1 MRIYHDIKR
10 VGLHDTIYIL
20 QRALTFAY
28 EDYLFEPEV
37 SLNMNRFIVAYK
49 RLDIKICIEVSM
61 CELEYLKITLEE
73 FVLRIKN
80 KVISQYRHELDRLYK
95 GEWEHER

>member
-1 MRIYHDIKR
+1 MRIYYDIKR
-10 VGLHDTIYIL
+10 IGFHDTIHIL

-37 SLNMNRFIVAYK
+37 TFEMNRFIVIYK
-49 RLDIKICIEVSM
+49 KSDIKICIELSM

-80 KVISQYRHELDRLYK
+80 RVISQYRHELDKLYNGAFK
-95 GEWEHER
+95 

>member
-10 VGLHDTIYIL
+10 IGFHDTIHIL

-37 SLNMNRFIVAYK
+37 TFETNRFIVIYK
-49 RLDIKICIEVSM
+49 KSDIKICMELSM
-61 CELEYLKITLEE
+61 CELECSKITLEE
-73 FVLRIKN
+73 FALRIKN
-80 KVISQYRHELDRLYK
+80 RVISQYRNEMDKLYN
-95 GEWEHER
+95 GACEC

>member
-1 MRIYHDIKR
+1 MRIYYDIKR

-37 SLNMNRFIVAYK
+37 SLNMDRFIVMYK
-49 RLDIKICIEVSM
+49 RSDIKIYIELSM
-61 CELEYLKITLEE
+61 HELEYLKITLEE
-73 FVLRIKN
+73 FVLRTKN
-80 KVISQYRHELDRLYK
+80 RVISQYRYELDKLYN
-95 GEWEHER
+95 GAAE

>member
-10 VGLHDTIYIL
+10 VGAYDTVYIL

-37 SLNMNRFIVAYK
+37 SLNMNRFIVVYK
-49 RLDIKICIEVSM
+49 KSDIKTCIEVSM
-61 CELEYLKITLEE
+61 CELKHLKITLEE
-73 FVLRIKN
+73 FVLRTKN
-80 KVISQYRHELDRLYK
+80 RVISQYRYELDKLYN
-95 GEWEHER
+95 GAAE

>member
-10 VGLHDTIYIL
+10 VGLHDTVYIL

-37 SLNMNRFIVAYK
+37 SLNINRFIVTYK
-49 RLDIKICIEVSM
+49 KSDIKICIEVSM
-61 CELEYLKITLEE
+61 CELNHLKITLEE

-80 KVISQYRHELDRLYK
+80 RVISQYRHELDKQY
-95 GEWEHER
+95 GGVYDE

>member
-10 VGLHDTIYIL
+10 IGLDDTIHIL
-20 QRALTFAY
+20 QQALTFVY

-37 SLNMNRFIVAYK
+37 SLNMNRFIVVYK
-49 RLDIKICIEVSM
+49 RSDIKICIEVSM

-73 FVLRIKN
+73 FALRIKN
-80 KVISQYRHELDRLYK
+80 RVISQYRNEMDKLYN
-95 GEWEHER
+95 GACEC

>member
-10 VGLHDTIYIL
+10 IGFQDTIHIL

-28 EDYLFEPEV
+28 DDYLFEPEV
-37 SLNMNRFIVAYK
+37 TFETNRFIVIYK
-49 RLDIKICIEVSM
+49 RSDIKICMELSM

-73 FVLRIKN
+73 FALRIKN
-80 KVISQYRHELDRLYK
+80 EIISQYRYELDKIYNGRFK
-95 GEWEHER
+95 C

>member
-10 VGLHDTIYIL
+10 IGFHDTINIL

-37 SLNMNRFIVAYK
+37 TLDMNTFIAVYK
-49 RLDIKICIEVSM
+49 RSDIKICRNISIY
-61 CELEYLKITLEE
+61 ELEHLNITLEE
-73 FVLRIKN
+73 FALRIKSEI
-80 KVISQYRHELDRLYK
+80 ISQYRYKLYEIYNGRFK
-95 GEWEHER
+95 C

>member
-10 VGLHDTIYIL
+10 IGFHDTIHIL

-37 SLNMNRFIVAYK
+37 TFKMNRFIVIYK
-49 RLDIKICIEVSM
+49 KSDIKICMELSM

-73 FVLRIKN
+73 FVLRMKN
-80 KVISQYRHELDRLYK
+80 RVISQYRHELDKLYNGAFK
-95 GEWEHER
+95 

>member
-20 QRALTFAY
+20 QRALTFVY

-37 SLNMNRFIVAYK
+37 SLNMNRFIVVYK
-49 RLDIKICIEVSM
+49 KSDIKICRNISM
-61 CELEYLKITLEE
+61 YELEGLNITLEE
-73 FVLRIKN
+73 FALRIKN
-80 KVISQYRHELDRLYK
+80 EIISQYRHEMDKLYN
-95 GEWEHER
+95 GACEC